1 MTLQPRA
8 RFVAD
13 AVYGSTGTGKT
24 HFIAEAAKR
33 VWDLK
38 HKKTRYIAGDTGGYD
53 TLGDLVQYRE
63 DGSVDLD
70 KSIVLPHVVSN
81 SAHPIEELDK
91 LAQGMWPDGEG
102 KLARWIGDDIGLYAF
117 EGLTSFGDIMMRHLS
132 RTKTRLSQDP
142 AYTYVDGTTEF
153 SGTNMS
159 YYGEIQN
166 RIYDL
171 VVKSAVLPVERVIW
185 TALEGRGE
193 EEGTKAPTYG
203 PSIVGKK
210 STGKA
215 GQWFGNMVHLEMLTS
230 EQVDSGTK
238 QINII
243 QRRVMYVQ
251 PHADPLTK
259 VPFPAKVR
267 VPFNKAVEFTK
278 ALDGKPYMD
287 PPSAARL
294 YDLIESLRNP
304 KQEVAHNATK

>member
-33 VWDLK
+33 LWDRKKL
-38 HKKTRYIAGDTGGYD
+38 KTRYIGGDTGGFD
-53 TLGDLVQYRE
+53 TLGNLVVFRE
-63 DGSVDLD
+63 DGSVDIE
-70 KSIVLPHVVSN
+70 KSVVLPHVI
-81 SAHPIEELDK
+81 ATDPHPIESLDR
-91 LAQGMWPDGEG
+91 LAQGHWPNEQGVLVPGVAE
-102 KLARWIGDDIGLYAF
+102 DIGLYAF

-142 AYTYVDGTTEF
+142 AYTYLDGKTEF

-171 VVKSAVLPVERVIW
+171 VVKSSVLPVERVIW

-215 GQWFGNMVHLEMLTS
+215 GQWFGNMLHLEMLVS
-230 EQVDSGTK
+230 EKVDPTTK
-238 QINII
+238 QVHLE
-243 QRRVMYVQ
+243 QKRVMYLQ

-259 VPFPAKVR
+259 IPFPAKVR
-267 VPFNKAVEFTK
+267 APFDRASQVPFY
-278 ALDGKPYMD
+278 LD
-287 PPSAARL
+287 PPSSAKL
-294 YDLIESLRNP
+294 YDLLESF
-304 KQEVAHNATK
+304 KTGGVK

>member
-13 AVYGSTGTGKT
+13 CVFGSTGTGKT
-24 HFIAEAAKR
+24 HFVAEAAKR
-33 VWDLK
+33 VWDK
-38 HKKTRYIAGDTGGYD
+38 YGKRTRYVGGDTGGFD
-53 TLGDLVQYRE
+53 TLGDLVE
-63 DGSVDLD
+63 DG
-70 KSIVLPHVVSN
+70 IVIPFVVAN
-81 SAHPIEELDK
+81 DPHPIETLDK
-91 LAQGMWPDGEG
+91 VAQGWWPDANGVLVRAE
-102 KLARWIGDDIGLYAF
+102 IGDVGLYAF

-142 AYTYVDGTTEF
+142 AYTYLDGKTEF

-171 VVKSAVLPVERVIW
+171 VVKSSVLPVERVIW

-215 GQWFGNMVHLEMLTS
+215 GQWFGNMVHLEMLVS
-230 EQVDSGTK
+230 EVVDPSTK
-238 QINII
+238 QVHLN
-243 QRRVMYVQ
+243 QRRVMYLQ

-259 VPFPAKVR
+259 IPFPAKVR
-267 VPFNKAVEFTK
+267 APFDRAKEVPFY
-278 ALDGKPYMD
+278 LD
-287 PPSAARL
+287 PPSSAKL
-294 YDLIESLRNP
+294 YDLLDSFKKSSQP
-304 KQEVAHNATK
+304 TGGATSAQTK